1 MNIIIVILIGIVFLL
16 SFSVNAVF
24 AGGNNSVENQYFS
37 IDIPDNWTYTEDSY
51 TPHIL
56 LTPDEFSDVLLS
68 AVDNIHRTAEG
79 GVVALFEKNIEY
91 PLKSAPL
98 ESYVKYVIDKLGIQ
112 NITSQHYT
120 TVGKEKSVRID
131 ANQSAQYGYAKIAIY
146 LIMHNKEPY
155 NILYL
160 GNPINEK
167 YLPEFEQIVK
177 SFRFVDSPSSQTEN
191 LSETENRTNTATNF
205 SGANLNRGYLGIVG
219 LSLTPDLSKHIG
231 LNQTKGFLITSIT
244 KDSPADRYGLLAG
257 TNTTTYK
264 GRDIDVGGD
273 IILKIDNRE
282 VSKIDDI
289 MRYLQSQKHAGDKV
303 NMTILR
309 DNSIRGI
316 DIILGQM
323 PSQPISQNEGNKN
336 QEELYNQCVNV
347 AGKSLCDFL
356 FKR

>member
-1 MNIIIVILIGIVFLL
+1 VIWLLYNKKIFIIVSIIVFLL
-16 SFSVNAVF
+16 SLSVNAVF

-56 LTPDEFSDVLLS
+56 LTPDESSDVLLS

-79 GVVALFEKNIEY
+79 GVVALFEKNTEY

-131 ANQSAQYGYAKIAIY
+131 ANQSAQYGYAKIALY
-146 LIMHNKEPY
+146 LVMHDKEPY

-177 SFRFVDSPSSQTEN
+177 TFRFVGSPSETQN
-191 LSETENRTNTATNF
+191 LSENENVTNTRTNF

-264 GRDIDVGGD
+264 GRDIDIGGD
-273 IILKIDNRE
+273 IILKVDNRE
-282 VSKIDDI
+282 VATWHDI
-289 MRYLQSQKHAGDKV
+289 LAYPESQKRAGDKV
-303 NMTILR
+303 HYY
-309 DNSIRGI
+309 
-316 DIILGQM
+316 
-323 PSQPISQNEGNKN
+323 SQ
-336 QEELYNQCVNV
+336 
-347 AGKSLCDFL
+347 
-356 FKR
+356 R